1 MVITKQKFFIVWIF
15 GLISGFTIMIS
26 SYTLNYWLTVEL
38 IDIKTIGIFS
48 LVSLPYA
55 INFTWAPIFDCTKIP
70 IIGDIFGTRLSWIII
85 LQILLGFSVYLM
97 STFTPGNDLAL
108 VALSSLLVSFI
119 ASAQDSILG
128 AMRTELV
135 EKHQQGE
142 VSGMYIFGYRIG
154 MLISSSGAIYLSQFL
169 SWNVIYELFSVI
181 IISFPITLILLSKYM
196 NPEKTESVKEITI
209 GIKSGRSYLQRL
221 YILAVKILR
230 PIGNSRYIFLVVMFL
245 IAYRLPDNFI
255 SMMITPFLHHIGYGE
270 FEIATAGKLFG
281 AISAMAGGLLASYIM
296 KRKSLYSSLLLF
308 GSIHALAH
316 MLYVFQEMSGKNIY
330 TLFLITGI
338 EGVTGGM
345 SMAAY
350 IAFIASLCDGK
361 FRTTQY
367 AFFSSMMGLS
377 RSIFPSISGYI
388 VAGAGWTFFYL
399 FTTIAIVPSLIL
411 IVYLARIRNFN
422 QITQG

>member
-1 MVITKQKFFIVWIF
+1 
-15 GLISGFTIMIS
+15 
-26 SYTLNYWLTVEL
+26 
-38 IDIKTIGIFS
+38 
-48 LVSLPYA
+48 
-55 INFTWAPIFDCTKIP
+55 
-70 IIGDIFGTRLSWIII
+70 
-85 LQILLGFSVYLM
+85 
-97 STFTPGNDLAL
+97 
-108 VALSSLLVSFI
+108 
-119 ASAQDSILG
+119 
-128 AMRTELV
+128 
-135 EKHQQGE
+135 
-142 VSGMYIFGYRIG
+142 
-154 MLISSSGAIYLSQFL
+154 
-169 SWNVIYELFSVI
+169 
-181 IISFPITLILLSKYM
+181 
-196 NPEKTESVKEITI
+196 
-209 GIKSGRSYLQRL
+209 
-221 YILAVKILR
+221 
-230 PIGNSRYIFLVVMFL
+230 
-245 IAYRLPDNFI
+245 
-255 SMMITPFLHHIGYGE
+255 
-270 FEIATAGKLFG
+270 
-281 AISAMAGGLLASYIM
+281 
-296 KRKSLYSSLLLF
+296 
-308 GSIHALAH
+308 